1 MARQKWNLN
10 TIYISE
16 RLKACLRPVSD
27 CALTTV
33 VAPMGYG
40 KTTAINWFLEEQ
52 GKMDALCL
60 IRISVYSDNLAIFW
74 KSVQAAFKRAGFDFL
89 EDYAC
94 PEDVAGAGFLI
105 EDMCHEL
112 SKTGSCYIFIDD
124 FHLLTDSRASAFLC
138 MLARRLSG
146 NVHLIVAGRNQFLS
160 SADILWLG
168 GKVYQIG
175 VEQLRLN
182 HK

>member
-16 RLKACLRPVSD
+16 RLKACLRPVTC

-40 KTTAINWFLEEQ
+40 KTTAINWFLDEQ

-74 KSVQAAFKRAGFDFL
+74 KSVQVAFKRAGFGFL

-94 PEDVAGAGFLI
+94 PEDVAGAGLLI
-105 EDMCHEL
+105 
-112 SKTGSCYIFIDD
+112 
-124 FHLLTDSRASAFLC
+124 
-138 MLARRLSG
+138 
-146 NVHLIVAGRNQFLS
+146 
-160 SADILWLG
+160 
-168 GKVYQIG
+168 
-175 VEQLRLN
+175 
-182 HK
+182 